1 MQLQETLEAPL
12 LGPRG
17 EQWRNQ
23 SRTMPEELSWWIEAQ
38 TLSEEASKKLGK
50 NLSMIFPLRKTQE
63 SDLVDAMWA
72 RINDVGMF
80 ENL

>member
-1 MQLQETLEAPL
+1 
-12 LGPRG
+12 
-17 EQWRNQ
+17 
-23 SRTMPEELSWWIEAQ
+23 MPEELSWWIETQ
-38 TLSEEASKKLGK
+38 TLSEEASRKLGK

-80 ENL
+80 ETL

>member
-1 MQLQETLEAPL
+1 
-12 LGPRG
+12 
-17 EQWRNQ
+17 
-23 SRTMPEELSWWIEAQ
+23 MPEELSWWIETQ
-38 TLSEEASKKLGK
+38 TLSEEASRKLGK